1 MPNWDSVVHYSL
13 CYLKFTGCGNKIT
26 KIIIVDTYLTKYTY
40 RYNLSAV
47 LVLKMG
53 TNGRYLSNRSH
64 SRHFVVTSVYQ
75 ATQQRHL
82 AFQLFY
88 EHTNDFTNKCEPDLF
103 TWALTTSFVISH
115 NSALSLCHHLSR
127 ALSILELMNE
137 NELQPIGKPIH
148 FIFPNRRWE
157 ALNTRGEPI
166 PEELQFTI
174 PHFGGIRPL
183 TSTGYWVNSLKRI
196 DSFPGIAVHHS

>member
-1 MPNWDSVVHYSL
+1 MSQLPNFCDFPVHEILMENSL
-13 CYLKFTGCGNKIT
+13 DFSMDFSLDYFFYWIGP
-26 KIIIVDTYLTKYTY
+26 
-40 RYNLSAV
+40 
-47 LVLKMG
+47 
-53 TNGRYLSNRSH
+53 
-64 SRHFVVTSVYQ
+64 Q

-103 TWALTTSFVISH
+103 IWALTTSFVISH

-174 PHFGGIRPL
+174 PHFGGIGPL

-196 DSFPGIAVHHS
+196 DSFPGIAVHNF